1 MKICTDT
8 VITLC
13 CVWGGL
19 VEDEHPCRHCD
30 HGVFGRSDLRG
41 RNEDLYRYCGHIV
54 LCLGGLV
61 EDEQLSRY
69 CSHVVLG
76 GLILEVGIKTCA
88 GTVVRLCS
96 V

>member
-1 MKICTDT
+1 M
-8 VITLC
+8 LC
-13 CVWGGL
+13 LGGL

-30 HGVFGRSDLRG
+30 HGVFGRSDLSG
-41 RNEDLYRYCGHIV
+41 RIEDLCRYCGHIV

-61 EDEQLSRY
+61 EDEQLCRY